1 MKACQVESA
10 EEVTTFTLFPLQS
23 CAIAEIKDNW
33 YGAAVLYPQTV
44 MIRGISPQQ
53 RKQILENPLTQ
64 RELCI
69 LKMIVD
75 GNNNLEIS
83 QKLYITVGTVKVH
96 IRNIF
101 SKLNVCERTQAT
113 VLALRS
119 GLVD

>member
-23 CAIAEIKDNW
+23 CAPAENQDNW
-33 YGAAVLYPQTV
+33 YGATVLDPQTV
-44 MIRGISPQQ
+44 MIRAISPQQ

-64 RELCI
+64 RELCV

-75 GNNNLEIS
+75 GNNNLEIA